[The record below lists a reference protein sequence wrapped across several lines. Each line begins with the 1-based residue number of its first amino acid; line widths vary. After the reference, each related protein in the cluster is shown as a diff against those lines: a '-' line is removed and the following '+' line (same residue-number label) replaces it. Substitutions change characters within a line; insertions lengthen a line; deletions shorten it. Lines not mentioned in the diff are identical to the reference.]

1 MNIVLLLVLIISI
14 WGIRLRKDDI
24 EGHMSPKQ
32 TAAINGIF
40 VMFVFLRHFG
50 QNIDFGEYDKILRM
64 VDNRLGQMLVSTFL
78 FYSGYG
84 IMYSIIN
91 KNNYIKSLPQRF
103 LKLLIQFDIAVLL
116 FLTVD
121 LILGYDYS
129 IKTILLAFIGWTSIG
144 NSNWYIFAMLCLY
157 LITFISGIICKKN
170 HFLLIVLVT
179 IGCAAYIV
187 LLHMAGKPQYC
198 YDTILCFPVGL
209 LYGLYIKG
217 INIFLRS
224 KKIIPAIYILISLMI
239 FAGLYICEKKLTAQM
254 PHLALL
260 ELKNI
265 SFAIIFVALTTL
277 LVIGNRVLNW
287 LGKYVFEIYI
297 LQRIPMMVFKNVIT
311 NKYIYFTICLI
322 LTIIVSPLLKMLL
335 SLIYKRI
342 FNPRNNSNLTAKA
355 NSPITDNTQ
364 IL

>member
-14 WGIRLRKDDI
+14 WGIRLRKGNI
-24 EGHMSPKQ
+24 EDHMSPKQ

-50 QNIDFGEYDKILRM
+50 QNIEFGEYDKILRM
-64 VDNRLGQMLVSTFL
+64 VDNRIGQMLVSTFL

-121 LILGYDYS
+121 LILEYDYS

-144 NSNWYIFAMLCLY
+144 NSNWYIFAVLCLY
-157 LITFISGIICKKN
+157 IMTYIAGLICKKKY
-170 HFLLIVLVT
+170 FLMVVLVT
-179 IGCAAYIV
+179 IGCFAYIV
-187 LLHMAGKPQYC
+187 LLHIAGKPQYC

-209 LYGLYIKG
+209 LYGVYIKKING
-217 INIFLRS
+217 ILRS
-224 KKIIPAIYILISLMI
+224 KNFYPIAYILLSLII
-239 FAGLYICEKKLTAQM
+239 FAGLYLGEKRISGQM
-254 PHLALL
+254 PHLAIL
-260 ELKNI
+260 ELKNL
-265 SFAIIFVALTTL
+265 SFAFIFVSLSTVL
-277 LVIGNRVLNW
+277 IFGNKVLDW

-297 LQRIPMMVFKNVIT
+297 LQRIPMIIFKNIIT
-311 NKYIYFTICLI
+311 NKYIYFAVCLVI
-322 LTIIVSPLLKMLL
+322 TLLISPL
-335 SLIYKRI
+335 YKRL
-342 FNPRNNSNLTAKA
+342 LTMINVALFK
-355 NSPITDNTQ
+355 TQ
-364 IL
+364 KH